1 MIRDDYQLNDRVI
14 MKKPHPCHQS
24 ETFTIIRMGADIKIK
39 CDGCGAV
46 IMMTRHEFNR
56 KLKKVLKNENEE

>member
-1 MIRDDYQLNDRVI
+1 MIRDDYKLNDKVI
-14 MKKPHPCHQS
+14 MKKPHPCYQA

-56 KLKKVLKNENEE
+56 KLKKVIKQENEE